1 MSNFRS
7 FSFDG
12 LLSSGGPFPLE
23 ASSGPLCSISLAS
36 AGRMKTGRDEANR
49 RTFFTSL
56 GIDPSRLA
64 SVSQVHSKTVYAVE
78 DARELAE
85 HPAGDGVITVNPD
98 VVPCVTVADCM
109 PIYLHDP
116 VSGCFGVLHS
126 GWKGTG
132 IVGEALALASR
143 RWGARAEDF
152 YVLLGPHIRECCYTV
167 DAERA
172 DYFTRG
178 FGASCVTLDR
188 ERERSG
194 SQWPWRLSLAEANRL
209 HCVSVGIPSSRV
221 ADSRSCTSCG
231 FEYGSSRREGA
242 DSFTHMAAFIALH

>member
-1 MSNFRS
+1 MNSYRS
-7 FSFDG
+7 FSF
-12 LLSSGGPFPLE
+12 SGFPVADGPFAPE
-23 ASSGPLCSISLAS
+23 GTSGPLCSISLAS

-49 RTFFTSL
+49 SAFFTSL

-64 SVSQVHSKTVYAVE
+64 SVTQVHSRTVYAVE
-78 DARELAE
+78 KPGELAE

-132 IVGEALALASR
+132 IVAEALSLAAS

-152 YVLLGPHIRECCYTV
+152 YVLLGPHIRDCCYTV

-172 DYFTRG
+172 EYFTRG
-178 FGASCVTLDR
+178 FGPSCVSLDP
-188 ERERSG
+188 EREMAG

-209 HCVSVGIPSSRV
+209 HCVSVGIPASRV

-231 FEYGSSRREGA
+231 LEYGSSRREGA